1 MVNMEE
7 ILSVVTNTPE
17 QTMAVGEKLAK
28 TIGKG
33 VVFTLVGDL
42 GAGKTHFV
50 KGFAKG
56 IGSEELVTSPTFTLL
71 NVYEGGRMPVY
82 HFDMYRLSSK
92 EEAEELGFN
101 EYFDLKSLEG
111 VVLVEWPSQ
120 VEGLITCPHI
130 EIKIEKLDDNK
141 RKITL
146 ASVVGGVE

>member
-1 MVNMEE
+1 MEKL
-7 ILSVVTNTPE
+7 LSVITNNQE
-17 QTMAVGEKLAK
+17 ETMAVGEKLAM
-28 TIGKG
+28 TIGVG

-50 KGFAKG
+50 KGFTKG
-56 IGSEELVTSPTFTLL
+56 IGSKDMVTSPTFTLL

-82 HFDMYRLSSK
+82 HFDMYRLESK

-101 EYFDLKSLEG
+101 EYFDLKSLDG

-120 VEGLITCPHI
+120 VAGLINCPHI
-130 EIKIEKLDDNK
+130 QINIEKLEGDK

-146 ASVVGGVE
+146 SNCLGEEK